1 MIMLVLGY
9 EVICKE
15 ISVVSLVFYIS
26 NLDPIR
32 RFKLFKLIHRL
43 WSHFESGGGERIMR
57 VKRGRAR
64 IAAEKGEGVGGG
76 IPLRRCRKIFK
87 K

>member
-43 WSHFESGGGERIMR
+43 WSNFESGGG
-57 VKRGRAR
+57 GA
-64 IAAEKGEGVGGG
+64 
-76 IPLRRCRKIFK
+76 
-87 K
+87 

>member
-43 WSHFESGGGERIMR
+43 WSNFESGGGCIMR

-76 IPLRRCRKIFK
+76 IPLRRCGKIFK